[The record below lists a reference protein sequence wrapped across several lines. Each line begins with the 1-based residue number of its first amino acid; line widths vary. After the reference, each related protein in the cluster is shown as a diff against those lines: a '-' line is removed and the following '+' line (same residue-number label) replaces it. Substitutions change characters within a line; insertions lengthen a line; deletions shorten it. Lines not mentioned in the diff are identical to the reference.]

1 MDFAK
6 LRYHPADRRVVLGAS
21 KPARSKEA
29 KVNLNSVVLLKPL
42 GRAGVLRLVEQ
53 LRAGG
58 KVDAPQI
65 SDLAAEDRVLFEVTV
80 IDALTI
86 LPRGERAKLKKALLN
101 QGYDE
106 LCSRRLPRSD
116 ISARVRIETLIEL
129 LRKK

>member
-6 LRYHPADRRVVLGAS
+6 IRYHPADGRIELSAS
-21 KPARSKEA
+21 KAARSKEA

-80 IDALTI
+80 IDALMV
-86 LPRGERAKLKKALLN
+86 LPRGERTKLKKALLS

-106 LCSRRLPRSD
+106 LCSRRLHRSD

-129 LRKK
+129 LRRK